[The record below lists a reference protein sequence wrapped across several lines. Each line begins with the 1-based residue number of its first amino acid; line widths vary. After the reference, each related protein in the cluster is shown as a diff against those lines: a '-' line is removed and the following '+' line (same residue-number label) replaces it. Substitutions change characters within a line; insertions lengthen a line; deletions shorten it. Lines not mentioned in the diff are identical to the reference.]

1 MRKAL
6 VTLNIGNRKE
16 AELSRPLRE
25 HYCQRHGF
33 EPIVIRERCFRLKPN
48 RWKPRLGIHLEKF
61 QIGRL
66 FADYDRIA
74 YLDSDVLI
82 HPEAPDLFAEV
93 APDEI
98 GCVFEDVGDEA
109 WKREEEWQ
117 KAEALLGPVPGKFR
131 YFNAGVLVLGK
142 VHQPLFNL
150 ELGIPGGRWPDQTF
164 LNYHSRKLGMAVKE
178 LPRKFNFLPTFPGW
192 GESSVRDRQYFV
204 HYAGRKNKASMKT
217 DALARMSH
225 LPIGK
230 VVSPTKK

>member
-6 VTLNIGNRKE
+6 VTLNIGSRKE

-25 HYCQRHGF
+25 HYCRRHGL
-33 EPIVIRERCFRLKPN
+33 EPVTISERHLRLKPN

-61 QIGRL
+61 QMADL
-66 FADYDRIA
+66 FEHYDRIA
-74 YLDSDVLI
+74 YLDSDILI
-82 HPEAPDLFAEV
+82 HPEAPDVFAEV
-93 APDEI
+93 DAGGI
-98 GCVFEDVGDEA
+98 GCVFEDIGDEA

-117 KAEALLGPVPGKFR
+117 KAEALLGVLPGKHR

-178 LPRKFNFLPTFPGW
+178 LPRKFNFLPAFPGW
-192 GESSVRDRQYFV
+192 EEPSVRAQQYFV
-204 HYAGRKNKASMKT
+204 HYAGRKNKALMEG
-217 DALARMSH
+217 DARAAAGS
-225 LPIGK
+225 LPQHRF
-230 VVSPTKK
+230 